1 MKGAILLRE
10 NDNNIDILKLFT
22 ITIQYYEK
30 VNRKSLDNILQRTM
44 CLVGYTDFDVK
55 QWKEKQKERA
65 SPSPPPN
72 KKT

>member
-10 NDNNIDILKLFT
+10 NDNNIDVLKLFI

-30 VNRKSLDNILQRTM
+30 ANQKSLDNILQRTM

-55 QWKEKQKERA
+55 QWKEKQKKRA
-65 SPSPPPN
+65 SP
-72 KKT
+72 

>member
-10 NDNNIDILKLFT
+10 NDNNIDVLKLFI

-30 VNRKSLDNILQRTM
+30 ENQKSLDNILQRTM

-65 SPSPPPN
+65 SP
-72 KKT
+72 

>member
-10 NDNNIDILKLFT
+10 NDNNIDVLKLFI

-30 VNRKSLDNILQRTM
+30 ANQKRLDNILQRTM

-65 SPSPPPN
+65 SP
-72 KKT
+72 

>member
-10 NDNNIDILKLFT
+10 NDNNIDVLKLFI

-30 VNRKSLDNILQRTM
+30 ANQKSLDNILQRTM

-65 SPSPPPN
+65 SP
-72 KKT
+72 

>member
-1 MKGAILLRE
+1 MKGAVLLRE
-10 NDNNIDILKLFT
+10 NDNNIDILKLFI

-30 VNRKSLDNILQRTM
+30 ANQKSLDNILQRTM

-65 SPSPPPN
+65 S
-72 KKT
+72 T

>member
-55 QWKEKQKERA
+55 QWKGKQKERA
-65 SPSPPPN
+65 SP
-72 KKT
+72 

>member
-1 MKGAILLRE
+1 MLLRE
-10 NDNNIDILKLFT
+10 NDNNIDVLKLFI

-30 VNRKSLDNILQRTM
+30 ANQKSLDNILQRTM

-65 SPSPPPN
+65 SP
-72 KKT
+72 

>member
-10 NDNNIDILKLFT
+10 NDKNINILKLFT

-55 QWKEKQKERA
+55 QWKEKHKEKT
-65 SPSPPPN
+65 SP
-72 KKT
+72 

>member
-30 VNRKSLDNILQRTM
+30 VNLKSLDNILQRTM

-65 SPSPPPN
+65 SP
-72 KKT
+72 

>member
-10 NDNNIDILKLFT
+10 NDNNIDALNLFI

-30 VNRKSLDNILQRTM
+30 ANQKSLDNILQRTM

-65 SPSPPPN
+65 SP
-72 KKT
+72 

>member
-10 NDNNIDILKLFT
+10 NDKNINILKLFT

-30 VNRKSLDNILQRTM
+30 VNRKSLNNILQRTM
-44 CLVGYTDFDVK
+44 YLVGYTDFDVK

-65 SPSPPPN
+65 SP
-72 KKT
+72 

>member
-30 VNRKSLDNILQRTM
+30 ANQKSLDNILQRTM

-65 SPSPPPN
+65 SP
-72 KKT
+72 

>member
-1 MKGAILLRE
+1 MKGAVLLRE
-10 NDNNIDILKLFT
+10 NDNNIDILKLFI

-30 VNRKSLDNILQRTM
+30 ANQKSLDNILQRTM

-65 SPSPPPN
+65 SP
-72 KKT
+72 

>member
-10 NDNNIDILKLFT
+10 NDNNIDVLNLFI

-30 VNRKSLDNILQRTM
+30 ANQKSLDNILQRTM

-65 SPSPPPN
+65 SP
-72 KKT
+72 

>member
-10 NDNNIDILKLFT
+10 NDNNIDVLKLFI

-30 VNRKSLDNILQRTM
+30 ANQKSLDNILQRTM

-55 QWKEKQKERA
+55 QWREKQKERA
-65 SPSPPPN
+65 SP
-72 KKT
+72 

>member
-1 MKGAILLRE
+1 MKGVILLRE
-10 NDNNIDILKLFT
+10 NDKNINILKLFT

-65 SPSPPPN
+65 SP
-72 KKT
+72 

>member
-55 QWKEKQKERA
+55 QWKEKQKEKA
-65 SPSPPPN
+65 SP
-72 KKT
+72 

>member
-1 MKGAILLRE
+1 MEGAILLRE

-65 SPSPPPN
+65 SP
-72 KKT
+72 

>member
-10 NDNNIDILKLFT
+10 NDKNINTLKLFT

-65 SPSPPPN
+65 SP
-72 KKT
+72 

>member
-10 NDNNIDILKLFT
+10 NDKNINILKLFT
-22 ITIQYYEK
+22 ITIRYYEK

-55 QWKEKQKERA
+55 QWKEKHKERA
-65 SPSPPPN
+65 SL
-72 KKT
+72 

>member
-30 VNRKSLDNILQRTM
+30 VNRKNLDNILQRTM

-65 SPSPPPN
+65 SP
-72 KKT
+72 

>member
-55 QWKEKQKERA
+55 QWKEKQKEKA
-65 SPSPPPN
+65 SS
-72 KKT
+72 

>member
-10 NDNNIDILKLFT
+10 NDKNINILKLFT

-55 QWKEKQKERA
+55 QWKEKHKERA
-65 SPSPPPN
+65 SP
-72 KKT
+72 

>member
-10 NDNNIDILKLFT
+10 NDKNINILKLFT

-65 SPSPPPN
+65 SP
-72 KKT
+72 

>member
-65 SPSPPPN
+65 SP
-72 KKT
+72 

>member
-1 MKGAILLRE
+1 MKGAVLLRE
-10 NDNNIDILKLFT
+10 NDNNIDILKLLI

-30 VNRKSLDNILQRTM
+30 ANQKSLDNILQRTM

-65 SPSPPPN
+65 SP
-72 KKT
+72 

>member
-10 NDNNIDILKLFT
+10 NDNNIDVLKLFI

-30 VNRKSLDNILQRTM
+30 ANQKSLDNILQRTM

-65 SPSPPPN
+65 SH
-72 KKT
+72 

>member
-30 VNRKSLDNILQRTM
+30 VNQKSLDNILQRTM

-65 SPSPPPN
+65 SP
-72 KKT
+72 

>member
-1 MKGAILLRE
+1 MKGAVLLRE
-10 NDNNIDILKLFT
+10 NDNNIDILKLFI

-30 VNRKSLDNILQRTM
+30 ANQKSLDNILQKTM

-65 SPSPPPN
+65 SP
-72 KKT
+72 